1 MANQFI
7 VNLSSA
13 DGLPLAEGVLAGWN
27 ETGATADSNG
37 TTAAIDIVSSTGS
50 GSGAKAT
57 VEVTDQGLPAE
68 AFTVTITEGGDGYA
82 VGDEVSLTGDGVIY
96 TGDLTLTLDAA
107 ALVTP
112 DSEAQALVPVD
123 YALFVQLTDSSAS
136 AVDMRQIQTG
146 HNEYWRLSLN
156 GGTTDNAE
164 AILLSVNNTMKE
176 AMQAPH
182 RNPVLELPEGVTCYD
197 VKLSS

>member
-7 VNLSSA
+7 VNLSTEG
-13 DGLPLAEGVLAGWN
+13 GLPLAEAVLAGWD
-27 ETGATADSNG
+27 ETGATIDADG
-37 TTAAIDIVSSTGS
+37 TTAALDVVSSTGS

-57 VEVTDQGLPAE
+57 VTVTGQGTGAE
-68 AFTVTITEGGDGYA
+68 AVTVTITVGGDGYA
-82 VGDEVSLTGDGVIY
+82 VGDEVSLTGDGVVF
-96 TGDLTLTLDAA
+96 TGDLTLTLDSA

-123 YALFVQLTDSSAS
+123 YALFVQLADSAAG
-136 AVDMRQIQTG
+136 AVDMRQIQPDKNT
-146 HNEYWRLSLN
+146 YWRLSLN

-164 AILLSVNNTMKE
+164 AILLAVNIAMKQ

-182 RNPVLELPEGVTCYD
+182 RNPVLVLPEGVTCYD

>member
-7 VNLSSA
+7 VNLSTEG
-13 DGLPLAEGVLAGWN
+13 GLPMKAGTLAGWD

-68 AFTVTITEGGDGYA
+68 AFTVTITVGGDGYA
-82 VGDEVSLTGDGVIY
+82 AGDEVSLTGDGVIY

-123 YALFVQLTDSSAS
+123 YALFVQLADSAAG
-136 AVDMRQIQTG
+136 AVDMRQIQPE
-146 HNEYWRLSLN
+146 HNRYWRLSLN
-156 GGTTDNAE
+156 GGTSDNAE
-164 AILLSVNNTMKE
+164 AILLAVNSAMRK

-182 RNPVLELPEGVTCYD
+182 RNPILGLPEGVTCYD
-197 VKLSS
+197 VALM

>member
-7 VNLSSA
+7 VNLSTE
-13 DGLPLAEGVLAGWN
+13 GVLPLNTAVLAGWN

-37 TTAAIDIVSSTGS
+37 TTAALDVVSSTGS

-57 VEVTDQGLPAE
+57 VEVSGEGTPAE
-68 AFTVTITEGGDGYA
+68 AFTVTITVGGDGYA
-82 VGDEVSLTGDGVIY
+82 VGDEVSLTGDGVVF

-123 YALFVQLTDSSAS
+123 YALFVQLADSAAG
-136 AVDMRQIQTG
+136 AVDMRQIQPE
-146 HNEYWRLSLN
+146 HNRYWRLSLN
-156 GGTTDNAE
+156 GGTSDNAE
-164 AILLSVNNTMKE
+164 AILLSVNNAMRE

-182 RNPVLELPEGVTCYD
+182 RNPVLVLPEGVTCYD
-197 VKLSS
+197 VALS